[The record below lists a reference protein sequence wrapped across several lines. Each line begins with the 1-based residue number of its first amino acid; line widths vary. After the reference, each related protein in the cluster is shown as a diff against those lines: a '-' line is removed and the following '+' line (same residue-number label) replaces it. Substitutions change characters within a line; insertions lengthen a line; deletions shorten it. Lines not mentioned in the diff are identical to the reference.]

1 MMGRTLLGCVVF
13 ALTAGAAVFEG
24 GKVLIIA
31 EDPLVG
37 AVQPLAD
44 WKTRKGLM
52 ATIVRQSEA
61 GGTADEIQAFV
72 RNAYETWH
80 VRPEYLLIVGSP
92 TMIPSYQ
99 DEDEEYQDC
108 FYGNMSGSH
117 VMEISV
123 GRLPAWNV
131 HECSTMVAKIM
142 AYERPPTP
150 GDTVWYRKG
159 TTAVRED
166 GDNDDSTYW
175 NDSRLAHGYWQ
186 SDSFVHI
193 DSFSKVRGDS
203 SDSINAAASDG
214 RAFLTYRGGAVTNW
228 WPPFDA
234 VNPAQWNNGARL
246 PIIVSGS
253 CATVALRPGETMQGD
268 AWVRYGTPGDLGG
281 AIAYFGTTRV
291 GEGLAS
297 SRGACF
303 RGFFR
308 ALFALDSFRLG
319 PATLHARSCTLGI
332 VARYTEWN
340 LLGDPSMFIWV
351 GGVPKAA
358 TVNAP
363 DTIGPEATV
372 QVTVTTGGRS
382 VRGALVCLM
391 KQPDLYATGTTD
403 TQGVATIQLPPH
415 MAGAVFLTVS
425 EGHAV
430 GTPRTPILP
439 FEDTTWTTGRAGWV
453 ERAQVRDDPSGK
465 AVKAGGWL
473 TYCDSAGLVFSAKG
487 NKVPDFYSYDP
498 VRDTWAKCHGIP
510 WGCENKYP
518 GKGCRGASDGGDYV
532 YMTKGNNTLGFW
544 RYSVSAD
551 SWAQLSDVP
560 LGVDNRK
567 VKDGSDLAF
576 AVLSDTGYVYLLK
589 GNRFEFYRFNCT
601 AQRWETLAAAP
612 GYPHKWYEGSFLAY
626 DGDHT
631 IYAHKAKSHELW
643 KYDTEGHTWC
653 GGLSGMP
660 LYGNSGRKKKSKD
673 GGAAAWRDSAIY
685 ALKGGNTQEFWKYCP
700 DGDTWCELET
710 IPQRA
715 SYSSQGRKAHAGAD
729 IGAMPGFGLYAL
741 KGNRTLEFWRY
752 VPGGSGAPPGEDNSP
767 PPGEN
772 ELLVANGPCC
782 ATPAFSHSGLFIAFT
797 KPGPGPNGHSQVFKA
812 LANGGGGVQ
821 QLTQVQAGSCL
832 SPAWYYDDSK
842 LALIVE
848 PDTGASKIGVVS
860 SMGGPVVY
868 LSSVTGDIEDFAWS
882 PSGNSLDFSRSDS
895 GDFTQLW
902 TCPLNGGSA
911 SELTT
916 SSNDH
921 FQPHFAS
928 ESTIVFR
935 LDPPDAPSQIGKL
948 YKYHSDTTNLSAY
961 VWKETTLTST
971 EHEHSAPCVAGSA
984 GPVFFEVDTGGFTGL
999 GRVKLNGDSE
1009 CVIAASNGYD
1019 FEMPTTGPLGETLY
1033 CLRSTDAG
1041 AAVCEVYADG
1051 SGYDVLTDDEVERE
1065 TPHARQNSGSPA
1077 CATYIRDGSVYR
1089 TLGHGEEG
1097 GQGGVLGVLALEY
1110 MRPNP
1115 TLGRTVI
1122 HWQVPRLTSVSL
1134 KLYNAAGQLVK
1145 TLVEGETKPGRY
1157 VTAWDGTD
1165 RRGRRVASGVYFCA
1179 LEADRTRLN
1188 RKVVLTA
1195 SE

>member
-1 MMGRTLLGCVVF
+1 
-13 ALTAGAAVFEG
+13 
-24 GKVLIIA
+24 
-31 EDPLVG
+31 
-37 AVQPLAD
+37 
-44 WKTRKGLM
+44 
-52 ATIVRQSEA
+52 
-61 GGTADEIQAFV
+61 
-72 RNAYETWH
+72 
-80 VRPEYLLIVGSP
+80 
-92 TMIPSYQ
+92 
-99 DEDEEYQDC
+99 
-108 FYGNMSGSH
+108 
-117 VMEISV
+117 
-123 GRLPAWNV
+123 
-131 HECSTMVAKIM
+131 
-142 AYERPPTP
+142 
-150 GDTVWYRKG
+150 
-159 TTAVRED
+159 
-166 GDNDDSTYW
+166 
-175 NDSRLAHGYWQ
+175 
-186 SDSFVHI
+186 
-193 DSFSKVRGDS
+193 
-203 SDSINAAASDG
+203 
-214 RAFLTYRGGAVTNW
+214 
-228 WPPFDA
+228 
-234 VNPAQWNNGARL
+234 
-246 PIIVSGS
+246 
-253 CATVALRPGETMQGD
+253 MQGD

-415 MAGAVFLTVS
+415 MAGTVFLTVS

-439 FEDTTWTTGRAGWV
+439 FEDTIWTTGRPGWV
-453 ERAQVRDDPSGK
+453 ELA
-465 AVKAGGWL
+465 AVPRQLSDKPVKDGGWL
-473 TYCDSAGLVFSAKG
+473 TYCDSVGLFLAAKG
-487 NKVPDFYSYDP
+487 NKTADFYAYDP
-498 VRDTWAKCHGIP
+498 SRDTWRQLTDVGAGTEGKLP
-510 WGCENKYP
+510 S
-518 GKGCRGASDGGDYV
+518 KGCRGVSDSGSFV

-551 SWAQLSDVP
+551 SWVQLTDVP
-560 LGVDNRK
+560 LGTMHKR
-567 VKDGSDLAF
+567 VKYGADLIYVPPVGDDPA
-576 AVLSDTGYVYLLK
+576 GYVYLLK
-589 GNRFEFYRFNCT
+589 GWRNEFYRYSIQT
-601 AQRWETLAAAP
+601 DSWATMPSIPP
-612 GYPHKWYEGSFLAY
+612 GAGMKYNEGSFLVY
-626 DGDHT
+626 DGDNS
-631 IYAHKAKSHELW
+631 IYAHQAKYHGFYRFDIAGQAWDSTPL
-643 KYDTEGHTWC
+643 G
-653 GGLSGMP
+653 GMP
-660 LYGNSGRKKKSKD
+660 FVGRTGRHKRSKD
-673 GGAAAWRDSAIY
+673 GGCGAWMEGAIY

-700 DGDTWCELET
+700 DGDSWCELET

-715 SYSSQGRKAHAGAD
+715 SYSSQGRKARAGAD

-752 VPGGSGAPPGEDNSP
+752 VPGGEALPPGEDNSP

-772 ELLVANGPCC
+772 ELRIADGPCC
-782 ATPAFSHSGLFIAFT
+782 ASPSFSHLGVFIAFT
-797 KPGPGPNGHSQVFKA
+797 KSVTTGHSQVFRA
-812 LANGGGGVQ
+812 LSNGGGGVQ
-821 QLTQVQAGSCL
+821 ALTQLQQASCF
-832 SPAWYYDDSK
+832 SPAWSYSDQK
-842 LALIVE
+842 IAFLVE
-848 PDTGASKIGVVS
+848 PDTGGSTIGVVL

-882 PSGNSLDFSRSDS
+882 PNGNSLIFSRTDT

-902 TCPLNGGSA
+902 TCPLGGGSA

-921 FQPHFAS
+921 YQPHFAS

-971 EHEHSAPCVAGSA
+971 EHEHSAPCVAGA
-984 GPVFFEVDTGGFTGL
+984 TGPVFFEVDTGGFTGL

-1019 FEMPTTGPLGETLY
+1019 FELPTTGPLGETLY

-1041 AAVCEVYADG
+1041 AAVCEVYSNG
-1051 SGYDVLTDDEVERE
+1051 SGYTVLTDDEVERE
-1065 TPHARQNSGSPA
+1065 TPHARQNTTSPA

-1089 TLGHGEEG
+1089 TLGQGEQG
-1097 GQGGVLGVLALEY
+1097 GQGGVLGVFALEY

-1115 TLGRTVI
+1115 TLGRVTI
-1122 HWQVPRLTSVSL
+1122 HWQVPKLTTVSL
-1134 KLYNAAGQLVK
+1134 KLYNTAGQLVK
-1145 TLVEGETKPGRY
+1145 TLAEGETKPGRY
-1157 VTAWDGTD
+1157 ETVWDGTD

-1179 LEADRTRLN
+1179 LEADKTRLN
-1188 RKVVLTA
+1188 RKVVLTS